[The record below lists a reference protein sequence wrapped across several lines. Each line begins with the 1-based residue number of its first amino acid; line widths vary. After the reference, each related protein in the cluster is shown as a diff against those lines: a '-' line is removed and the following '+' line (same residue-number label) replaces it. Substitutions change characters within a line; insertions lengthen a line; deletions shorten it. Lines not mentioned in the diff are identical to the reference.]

1 MRRCQG
7 PRGTP
12 SPLERRGARISD
24 STVRGRP
31 MADFETQRVSNLPC
45 SRDISLKNPNLR
57 LRARDLDFWRILG
70 VGHTALTDVS
80 GARQE
85 CAPET
90 AWWGPGPGSWIK
102 SKARGAFAPRVL
114 DEVGPELVPPV
125 WGETPQVCAES
136 LRRTRF
142 ALQAEGVAFGPTPLM
157 QAAAGSEGKEGN
169 CWFGMKAACY
179 SPSRI
184 ACIWVIISSS
194 VRRNLNTTRREAS
207 LSSTPF
213 TMMRSI

>member
-90 AWWGPGPGSWIK
+90 AWWGPGPGAWKK

-114 DEVGPELVPPV
+114 DEVGPELVPRC
-125 WGETPQVCAES
+125 GEE
-136 LRRTRF
+136 LRRCARSPSGGRGLHCRPK
-142 ALQAEGVAFGPTPLM
+142 ALPSGRPRSCRRPPVQKEKKEIAV
-157 QAAAGSEGKEGN
+157 GK
-169 CWFGMKAACY
+169 KAACY

-213 TMMRSI
+213 TMMRSM